1 MEMESRNLQLIYQ
14 EYFAPTLAKATQ
26 LLIERGDGPYLY
38 TTSGEKYLDLVQGI
52 AVNALGHC
60 HPAVVDAACKQIQ
73 KLIHGSF
80 NLLNYDSALR
90 LAIELRKLTPKSL
103 DMFFFTNTGAESVE
117 GSLKLARYVTG
128 RSGVIAF
135 RGGFHG
141 RTMGAASVTS
151 SNVKFRKH
159 YAPFLPQIY
168 FAPYPYCYRC
178 SFGQTIESCRLEC
191 LEYLK
196 EDFHY
201 VIPAEDISA
210 VLFEP
215 VMGEGGY
222 VVPPQKY
229 VRALRSLCEGLGI
242 LLIFDE
248 VQTGI
253 GRTGKMFA
261 FEHFDV
267 APDILC
273 IGKAIG
279 GGFPLAV
286 ISSSKDRMMKWE
298 SGAHGTTFGG
308 HPVACAAAIAQLEII
323 GKEGFLMEVSGKGER
338 FRNQLSELKTHY
350 QQMGDV
356 RGIGL
361 MNAVEIVKED
371 KKPDSER
378 AASIQKYLQEKKI
391 LVLTCGPFKNVIR
404 FIPPLNIDSSLLSQV
419 VDRFDEA
426 LKSNGV

>member
-1 MEMESRNLQLIYQ
+1 MKNRDLQSMYP

-38 TTSGEKYLDLVQGI
+38 TSSGDKYLDFVQGI

-73 KLIHGSF
+73 KLIHASF
-80 NLLNYDSALR
+80 NLLNYDSALH
-90 LAIELRKLTPKSL
+90 LAVELRKLTPKSL
-103 DMFFFTNTGAESVE
+103 DMFFFSNTGAESVE

-178 SFGQTIESCRLEC
+178 SFSQSVESCSLEC

-196 EDFHY
+196 QDFHY
-201 VIPAEDISA
+201 VIPTEDISA

-222 VVPPQKY
+222 VVPPPKY
-229 VRALRSLCEGLGI
+229 VRALRSLCDGLGI

-267 APDILC
+267 APDILSL
-273 IGKAIG
+273 GKAIG
-279 GGFPLAV
+279 AGFPLAV
-286 ISSSKDRMMKWE
+286 IASSKDRMMKWE

-308 HPVACAAAIAQLEII
+308 HPVACAAAIAQLKII
-323 GKEGFLMEVSGKGER
+323 ADQSFLREVSDKGEK
-338 FRNQLSELKTHY
+338 FRNQLSELGMRY

-356 RGIGL
+356 RGMGL

-371 KKPDSER
+371 KTPDSDR
-378 AASIQKYLQEKKI
+378 ASLIQKYLHEKKI
-391 LVLTCGPFKNVIR
+391 LLLTCGPFKNVIR
-404 FIPPLNIDSSLLSQV
+404 FIPPLNIESSLLDQV
-419 VDRFDEA
+419 IDRFDEA
-426 LKSNGV
+426 LKVT